1 MTGRTLI
8 ALITA
13 VIVSAPF
20 LNAADPVVR
29 IMDIPEGG
37 IQPKLVR
44 DDAGTVHLVYYRGK
58 DDGGDLFYTRKELSR
73 EFTKPVLINSIPRSA
88 IAAGTIRGAQI
99 AVGRN
104 HRVSVVWNSSNV
116 IDERSKRG
124 PSMFFARSN
133 DDGTGFEPQ
142 RTISGDWSVD
152 GGGAVTADREGHLYV
167 LWHSAPAGKT
177 EDDRRMFLKTS
188 TDDGITFQPETVIS
202 PSDRGVCPCCAMQA
216 LVDREGNL
224 YVVFR
229 AARNAADRDITLLT
243 STNHGVSFQHS
254 TVARW
259 RVESCPMSSMAFTE
273 IPTGVLAAWETQQQ
287 VYFGMIKRGTAMVSN
302 ITAPPGQAPSRK
314 HPAFAPTFDGG
325 FLFAWTEHT
334 GWKKGGSMA
343 WQLFDASLNPVGELA
358 NAPGV
363 AMWSF
368 ISAYAAEPDHYVIV
382 R

>member
-1 MTGRTLI
+1 MTSPSLI
-8 ALITA
+8 AIIAGLLVTLQI
-13 VIVSAPF
+13 
-20 LNAADPVVR
+20 LNAADADVR
-29 IMDIPEGG
+29 ILATPERG

-58 DDGGDLFYTRKELSR
+58 DDGGDLFYTRKEPNR
-73 EFTKPVLINSIPRSA
+73 EFTKPVRVNSIARSA

-104 HRVSVVWNSSNV
+104 RRVYVVWNSSNV
-116 IDERSKRG
+116 IDEKSKRG
-124 PSMFFARSN
+124 PSMFFTRLL
-133 DDGTGFEPQ
+133 DDGAGFEPQ
-142 RTISGDWSVD
+142 RIISGDWPVD
-152 GGGAVTADREGHLYV
+152 GGGAVAADRDGHLYV
-167 LWHSAPAGKT
+167 LWHSVPAGKT

-188 TDDGITFQPETVIS
+188 SDDGITFRQEAVIS
-202 PSDRGVCPCCAMQA
+202 PPDRGVCPCCAMQA
-216 LVDREGNL
+216 LVDRERNL

-243 STNHGVSFQHS
+243 STNHGDSFQHS

-259 RVESCPMSSMAFTE
+259 RVESCPMSSMALVE
-273 IPTGVLAAWETQQQ
+273 VPAGILAAWETQQQ
-287 VYFGMIKRGTAMVSN
+287 VYFGLIAKGTAVVSN

-314 HPAFAPTFDGG
+314 HPAFAPAPDGG

-343 WQLFDASLNPVGELA
+343 WQLFDATLKPTGELG

-368 ISAYAAEPDHYVIV
+368 ISAYPETPRGFVIV